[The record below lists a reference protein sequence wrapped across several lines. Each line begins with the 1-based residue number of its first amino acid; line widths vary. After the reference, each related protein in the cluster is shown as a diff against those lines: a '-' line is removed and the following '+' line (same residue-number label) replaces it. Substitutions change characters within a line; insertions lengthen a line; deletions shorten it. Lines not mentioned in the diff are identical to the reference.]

1 MKKALTVREF
11 SDPKRVLDI
20 VERVT
25 KLAELITES
34 PLTPGAL
41 GWRAC
46 RLQTGSLSKNRKR
59 EKSGLLR
66 QEGNAVDWMKSLTS
80 AQGKWG

>member
-1 MKKALTVREF
+1 LLVSCSEDNESTKKILTVREF
-11 SDPKRVLDI
+11 SVPKRVLDI
-20 VERVT
+20 VESVT

-46 RLQTGSLSKNRKR
+46 RLQTVSLSKNCKGER
-59 EKSGLLR
+59 
-66 QEGNAVDWMKSLTS
+66 AVYFAKNEI
-80 AQGKWG
+80 Q